1 MGNKSTSKKSI
12 SRKKK
17 TVNSKFKLELGL
29 SGLIYLGIF
38 IMLGMVW
45 AFILGVYIGRGYKPE
60 DVVPQIARIMPET
73 EVRSNKTGPS
83 PSTIKQ
89 EILKP
94 EQLEFYEKLK
104 DQPKTK
110 LKKDTL
116 TRIKTKNKPRARSKH
131 TKTDSAN
138 AKQNIYSYT
147 YQVAAFKTLNQ
158 ANKMQKTLTTQGI
171 MSSVTQT
178 FTGNRTWFRV
188 FVHFQGTP
196 KQVEKFKNKL
206 KKIGI
211 KQPILKRKKPL

>member
-1 MGNKSTSKKSI
+1 MTKKSK
-12 SRKKK
+12 SKKK
-17 TVNSKFKLELGL
+17 TVKSKFKLELGL

-38 IMLGMVW
+38 IILGMVW

-60 DVVPQIARIMPET
+60 DVVPEIARIMPET
-73 EVRSNKTGPS
+73 KSRPNQTPPGIV
-83 PSTIKQ
+83 KQ
-89 EILKP
+89 ETLRP

-110 LKKDTL
+110 LKKDTPAR
-116 TRIKTKNKPRARSKH
+116 TATKGKSRARSKN
-131 TKTDSAN
+131 TKTNSAN